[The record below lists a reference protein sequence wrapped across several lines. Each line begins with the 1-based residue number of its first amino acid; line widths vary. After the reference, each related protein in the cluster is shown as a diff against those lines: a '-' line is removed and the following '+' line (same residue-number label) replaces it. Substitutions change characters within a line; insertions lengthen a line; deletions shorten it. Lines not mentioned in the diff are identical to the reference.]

1 MTGQLRGSRRLR
13 AMGWLVLVCALAA
26 LPALLG
32 TYYTNLFVN
41 FAIFA
46 VFSVSLNLLLSFTGL
61 FSFGHAIFFG
71 AGGYGTA
78 LALKH
83 ISGLPLLPALGAGVL
98 VAVVLAL
105 LLSLVVARLSGTAF
119 AMLHLAF
126 AQVMYVI
133 ALKLR
138 AVTGGEDGIG
148 NFPIPPLTIP
158 GIASFPMKDSPQNFY
173 YFAIVVLGLSLWL
186 MWHLTRTPFGQVLL
200 AVREN
205 AKRTQYLGFNV
216 PQSKAIVYVVSAAF
230 AGVAGS
236 IYGLFHNLV
245 SADGA
250 LGAGVSFTP
259 IINIMIGGIGTFVGP
274 VLGTAVFQV
283 IEELVSRYTDKV
295 ELVMGI
301 TFVLVILFTPQG
313 ILGIARAL
321 RQKWLASAAPGVAE
335 KRSA

>member
-1 MTGQLRGSRRLR
+1 MRALLRP
-13 AMGWLVLVCALAA
+13 AAWLVLGCALAA
-26 LPALLG
+26 LPPLFG
-32 TYYTNLFVN
+32 TYYANLFVN

-46 VFSVSLNLLLSFTGL
+46 VFSVSLNMLLSFTGL

-83 ISGLPLLPALGAGVL
+83 IPGLPLLPALGAGVL
-98 VAVVLAL
+98 AAVVLAL
-105 LLSLVVARLSGTAF
+105 ILCPVVARLSGTAF

-138 AVTGGEDGIG
+138 VVTGGEDGIG
-148 NFPIPPLTIP
+148 NFPVPPLTIP

-173 YFAIVVLGLSLWL
+173 YFAIVVLSLSLWL
-186 MWHLTRTPFGQVLL
+186 MWHLTRTPFGQIQL
-200 AVREN
+200 AIREN
-205 AKRTQYLGFNV
+205 AKRTAYLGYNV
-216 PQSKAIVYVVSAAF
+216 PLSKAVVYVIAAAF

-236 IYGLFHNLV
+236 VYGLFHNLV

-250 LGAGVSFTP
+250 LGTVVSFAP
-259 IINIMIGGIGTFVGP
+259 IINIMIGGIGSFFGP
-274 VLGTAVFQV
+274 VLGTAVFQI

-295 ELVMGI
+295 ELVLGL
-301 TFVLVILFTPQG
+301 TFVLVILYAPGG

-321 RQKWLASAAPGVAE
+321 RQRWLARAAAGSAG
-335 KRSA
+335 KQTS

>member
-1 MTGQLRGSRRLR
+1 MKALLRP
-13 AMGWLVLVCALAA
+13 AAWLVLGGALAV
-26 LPALLG
+26 LPPLFGA
-32 TYYTNLFVN
+32 YYANLFVN

-46 VFSVSLNLLLSFTGL
+46 VFSVSLNVLLSFTGL

-83 ISGLPLLPALGAGVL
+83 IPGLPLVPALFAGVL
-98 VAVVLAL
+98 AAVLLAL
-105 LLSLVVARLSGTAF
+105 ILCPVVARLSGTAF

-138 AVTGGEDGIG
+138 VVTGGEDGIG

-158 GIASFPMKDSPQNFY
+158 GIASFPMKDSPHNFY

-186 MWHLTRTPFGQVLL
+186 MWHLTRTPFGQIQL
-200 AVREN
+200 AIREN
-205 AKRTQYLGFNV
+205 AKRTAYLGYNV
-216 PQSKAIVYVVSAAF
+216 PLSKSVIYVIAAAF

-250 LGAGVSFTP
+250 LGAVVSFAP
-259 IINIMIGGIGTFVGP
+259 IINIMIGGIGSFFGP
-274 VLGTAVFQV
+274 VLGTAVFQI

-295 ELVMGI
+295 ELVLGL
-301 TFVLVILFTPQG
+301 TFVLVILYAPAG

-321 RQKWLASAAPGVAE
+321 RQRWSARSAASPAGTRTE
-335 KRSA
+335 